1 MLHAGSGPSAGLK
14 PAKPLKQQLECNHRT
29 AYYYFKSN
37 YLGKRFGNV
46 VANDVIL
53 CTALLLTITKNGRER
68 RLM

>member
-46 VANDVIL
+46 VANDVYYVQL
-53 CTALLLTITKNGRER
+53 FYLQLQKMVGRED
-68 RLM
+68 